1 MPDTMWYAFEETAW
15 TGYRRQ
21 LLEEKGSSR
30 QIDFLEAVGAGGTAF
45 LDQFKDLTLTG
56 SQNLPIYQTKLSDS
70 QYRTPDP
77 RTEER
82 LYNLWSTLSPLEASR
97 SSLWAHLTLIHVG
110 AGHIKASFL
119 AGNGKAHQSGKDRL
133 DRALA
138 LQGKK
143 RDQTLDDCVRSVI
156 RHLGGV
162 AERGNRSLFVDCP
175 FARAWWRTRLRQRVG
190 QQQGV
195 DSARVAALICG
206 QQKERWQQFIS
217 AMVSRTPVF
226 GLDVVQ
232 DAVLSEFAQLV
243 HPKSHKPPTAKVIS
257 QVLRTVALDA
267 ATLEYGVLT
276 PSEVRDR
283 VRDIVAAA

>member
-1 MPDTMWYAFEETAW
+1 MPNTTWRAFEETAW
-15 TGYRRQ
+15 TEYRRR

-30 QIDFLEAVGAGGTAF
+30 QIDFLEAVEAGGTVF
-45 LDQFKDLTLTG
+45 LEQFKDLTLIG
-56 SQNLPIYQTKLSDS
+56 NQDLPVYQTRLSDS
-70 QYRTPDP
+70 QYRMPDP

-82 LYNLWSTLSPLEASR
+82 LYNLWSTLSPSEASR
-97 SSLWAHLTLIHVG
+97 SSLWARLTLVHVEV
-110 AGHIKASFL
+110 GHIRASFL
-119 AGNGKAHQSGKDRL
+119 TGNGKTHQSGKDRL

-138 LQGKK
+138 LRGKARRK
-143 RDQTLDDCVRSVI
+143 TLDDCVRSVI

-162 AERGNRSLFVDCP
+162 AARGNRSLFVDCP
-175 FARAWWRTRLRQRVG
+175 FARAWWRTHLRQRVG
-190 QQQGV
+190 QHKGV
-195 DSARVAALICG
+195 DSARVTALICG

-226 GLDVVQ
+226 GLDAVQ

-243 HPKSHKPPTAKVIS
+243 HPESHKPPSAKTVN

-267 ATLEYGVLT
+267 AMLEYGVLT

-283 VRDIVAAA
+283 VRKIVVVN